1 MKMPTIRIH
10 NCNSINEGTFSIE
23 PHCLNIKY
31 ACNGI
36 GKTTCATALKCT
48 IEHDEK
54 NLKQLTPFAHAE
66 DEELSPQ
73 VEGTNEFRNVSIFN
87 EDYIDQYVFRQE
99 SEGEVLKN
107 SFEVFIKDAEYQ
119 QNEQEIKNIISNL
132 QATFFNNEN
141 LIHLIEDVDAFLVN
155 YGKQTKTGAMSAA
168 SPLGKFAK
176 KGNLIEN
183 IPPELSDF
191 TVFIKGENNV
201 TWLKWQGEAVQ
212 FLEKLTICPF
222 CARPLEE
229 STKEKIQELSSSYD
243 QKVVQH
249 INNIFELCNDLKQYL
264 SNDAQEKIQSL
275 INSPTGFNEEQM
287 TFIKKLQGET
297 MVLGGK
303 LRSLKNIG
311 FDLSNYQQENLA
323 EVLASKKIDLS
334 LFPCFNSE
342 FTQSQILP
350 LNTELDRLIE
360 QANILFGKI
369 RRHQHQIVQS
379 IEKYCSEINDFLDS
393 AGYSYH
399 VIIKQD
405 EKEHIFKMFLQYK
418 TTGSTVLNPGQHLS
432 YGEKNAFALLLFLYQ
447 TLKNNP
453 DLIIFDDPISSFDG
467 NKKFALINL
476 LFMGSGKL
484 SNHTILLLT
493 HDFNTIIDTLKV
505 LKHEIVPAPIG
516 YFLSNEEGI
525 LKEQRITPDD
535 IMSCIDIFQHRMESC
550 PNKLNKLIYLRK
562 LCELHRERRLEWHL
576 LSSLFHKREK
586 PTIYENKQHTL
597 MTRSEI
603 EEAQIL
609 LKDHL
614 NLNFNYE
621 EELSMIN
628 NNAEMISLYHQ
639 ATNNY
644 EKLHI
649 YRIIKGRNN
658 DNKIIK
664 KFVDETFHVQN
675 DSLFR
680 LDPQRF
686 EIVPKYIIKICDQ
699 NIQALEQEL
708 TKVSS

>member
-1 MKMPTIRIH
+1 MPSIRIH

-36 GKTTCATALKCT
+36 GKTTCATALKCS
-48 IEHDEK
+48 IEHDEER
-54 NLKQLTPFAHAE
+54 LKLLTPFSHTG
-66 DEELSPQ
+66 EESFNPK
-73 VEGTNEFRNVSIFN
+73 VEGTSDFHTISIFN
-87 EDYIDQYVFRQE
+87 EDYINQYVFRQD

-119 QNEQEIKNIISNL
+119 RNEQEIKNIISNL
-132 QATFFNNEN
+132 QSAFFNNEN
-141 LIHLIEDVDAFLVN
+141 LEHLIGDIDTFLGN
-155 YGKQTKTGAMSAA
+155 YGKQTKTGSMSAA

-183 IPPELSDF
+183 IPNSLSDF
-191 TVFIKGENNV
+191 SVFIKGENNV
-201 TWLKWQGEAVQ
+201 TWLKWQGEAVP

-222 CARPLEE
+222 CARPLEK
-229 STKEKIQELSSSYD
+229 SIKEKIQELSSSYD

-264 SNDAQEKIQSL
+264 SNEAQVKIQNL
-275 INSPTGFNEEQM
+275 ITSPTGFNDEQM
-287 TFIKKLQGET
+287 LFIRQLQGEA
-297 MVLGGK
+297 MALGGK
-303 LRSLKNIG
+303 LKSLKNIG
-311 FDLSNYQQENLA
+311 FDPAIQEKEKL
-323 EVLASKKIDLS
+323 ETVLTNKKIDLS
-334 LFPCFNSE
+334 RFTCFNSE
-342 FTQSQILP
+342 FTQSQIAP
-350 LNTELDRLIE
+350 LNTELDRLIG

-369 RRHQHQIVQS
+369 RQHQQQIVRS
-379 IEKYCSEINDFLDS
+379 IEKYCSEINEFLDS

-399 VIIKQD
+399 VVIKED
-405 EKEHIFKMFLQYK
+405 EKEHVYKMFLQYK

-447 TLKNNP
+447 TLKDNP

-484 SNHTILLLT
+484 SNHTVLLLT
-493 HDFNTIIDTLKV
+493 HDFNTVIDTLKV

-525 LKEQRITPDD
+525 LKEKRITPDD

-550 PNKLNKLIYLRK
+550 SNKLNKFIYLRK
-562 LCELHRERRLEWHL
+562 LCELHRERKLEWHL
-576 LSSLFHKREK
+576 LSSLFHKREE
-586 PTIYENKQHTL
+586 PTIYENMEHTL

-603 EEAQIL
+603 EQAQLL

-614 NLNFNYE
+614 NLTFNYE

-628 NNAEMISLYHQ
+628 DNAKMISLYHQ

-649 YRIIKGRNN
+649 YRIIKGKNNN

-680 LDPQRF
+680 LDPQKF
-686 EIVPKYIIKICDQ
+686 EIVPEYIIKICDQ
-699 NIQALEQEL
+699 DIRALEQEV
-708 TKVSS
+708 TKASA